1 MTPGVRTLVT
11 LVDLP
16 VDGDWHGAIFLT
28 EEHHCRV
35 LLAAEDGAP
44 QQLLRSVQ
52 LEDFLAVLR
61 ELVDVGQLRQG
72 QQLAFVLVSARW
84 EIIIWILP
92 EPDWTGRYRAS
103 ARAA

>member
-16 VDGDWHGAIFLT
+16 VDGDWHGALLLT

-52 LEDFLAVLR
+52 LEDFLAVLH
-61 ELVDVGQLRQG
+61 ELVD
-72 QQLAFVLVSARW
+72 VLVSARW

>member
-52 LEDFLAVLR
+52 LEDFLAVLH
-61 ELVDVGQLRQG
+61 ELVD
-72 QQLAFVLVSARW
+72 VLVSARW

-92 EPDWTGRYRAS
+92 EPDWTGRCRAS